1 MNIRQHYFLTMM
13 ASLVLAC
20 GGGDGKTGGSSEGSA
35 SEASASSTSTAS
47 ASDTGVAT
55 EPGTSDTPTGDGGT
69 GTGTG
74 GDTTTGV
81 STMATS
87 GTTGVTET
95 TSTTAVD
102 PDTTAGTTEEGTT
115 SETLAG
121 FERFKL
127 SRAAGPCPP
136 NMDCDGFIELLADR
150 TLRVEPFGE
159 QGDPVTEAEISED
172 DMAAAVQV
180 FAAVALVQ
188 LLDSPE
194 PLCNAPRDVFES
206 MQVDI
211 DGGSHDADTAFCD
224 QAPLGAARD
233 MANMLAMK
241 YAP

>member
-1 MNIRQHYFLTMM
+1 MM
-13 ASLVLAC
+13 TSLALAC
-20 GGGDGKTGGSSEGSA
+20 GGGDGKTGGSSDGSA
-35 SEASASSTSTAS
+35 AEASASSTSTAS
-47 ASDTGVAT
+47 ASDTGAAT
-55 EPGTSDTPTGDGGT
+55 EPGTTDTPTGDGGT

-102 PDTTAGTTEEGTT
+102 PDTGAGTTEGGTT
-115 SETLAG
+115 GETLAG

-136 NMDCDGFIELLADR
+136 ETDCDGFIELLADR

-159 QGDPVTEAEISED
+159 EGDPVTEVEISED
-172 DMAAAVQV
+172 DMADAIQV
-180 FAAVALVQ
+180 FAAFALVQ
-188 LLDSPE
+188 VLDSPE

-206 MQVDI
+206 MELVI
-211 DGGSHDADTAFCD
+211 DGATHDGDTAFCD

-241 YAP
+241 YVP

>member
-1 MNIRQHYFLTMM
+1 MM
-13 ASLVLAC
+13 TSLVLAC
-20 GGGDGKTGGSSEGSA
+20 GGGDGKTDGSSDGSA
-35 SEASASSTSTAS
+35 AEASASSTSTAS
-47 ASDTGVAT
+47 ASDTGVVT
-55 EPGTSDTPTGDGGT
+55 GPDTGDTPTDGGT

-102 PDTTAGTTEEGTT
+102 PDTSAGTTEAGTT
-115 SETLAG
+115 GETLSG

-136 NMDCDGFIELLADR
+136 NSDCDGFIELLADR

-159 QGDPVTEAEISED
+159 QGDPVTEVEISEED
-172 DMAAAVQV
+172 QAAAVQV
-180 FAAVALVQ
+180 FAAIALVDV
-188 LLDSPE
+188 LDSPE

-206 MQVDI
+206 MEVVI
-211 DGGSHDADTAFCD
+211 DGATHDGDTAFCD
-224 QAPLGAARD
+224 QAPLVAARD

>member
-1 MNIRQHYFLTMM
+1 MM
-13 ASLVLAC
+13 TSLVLAC
-20 GGGDGKTGGSSEGSA
+20 GGGDGKTSGSSDGSA
-35 SEASASSTSTAS
+35 AEASASSTSTAS
-47 ASDTGVAT
+47 ASDTGAAT
-55 EPGTSDTPTGDGGT
+55 EPGTGDTPTGGGGT

-74 GDTTTGV
+74 TGDDTTTGM

-102 PDTTAGTTEEGTT
+102 PDTGTAEAGTT

-159 QGDPVTEAEISED
+159 QGDPVTEVEISEA
-172 DMAAAVQV
+172 DMMDAIQV
-180 FAAVALVQ
+180 FAAVALIQ

-206 MQVDI
+206 MEVVI
-211 DGGSHDADTAFCD
+211 DGGTHDADTAFCD